1 MFGLFIIFS
10 VAVIGGLIAFLGD
23 RVGMRVGKKR
33 LTFFGLRP
41 KYTSIIITIITG
53 ILISGST
60 LLLLAMISK
69 DVRLALFHLQQLQQ
83 ELLEKK
89 AKVVELTGDVLQKEE
104 EFKVLVKDYRE
115 NEKELARVTIQRE
128 KIQKELEAAVSQ
140 YREAQQNLQAK
151 EGELHDKQKDVE
163 AKQKRVASLT
173 DITKELESQNAKLLS
188 DKERYQKEI
197 EGYIIEATKLRVSL
211 EQSKTRLL
219 LFDVNEVIVA
229 QVVKGG
235 TDPYR
240 VRTDIIQPML
250 EEANRI
256 ALDRGAKIE
265 GKSDY
270 AIKVPVPQMLE
281 VSKSISKLKGKAVLR
296 LTADE
301 NTFFLEPLY
310 ISFELFPDELVF
322 KANEVLAEVEVN
334 PDDEESE
341 IMGQILSQL
350 IAVRKKA
357 FQRGMISQGQYIG
370 EITSL
375 QEIPN
380 IISQVKNSKEPR
392 VIQLVVI
399 KDTWRVEGPLKVRI
413 KIKNEMEKRP

>member
-1 MFGLFIIFS
+1 LFGLFIIFS

-60 LLLLAMISK
+60 LLLLSMISK

-89 AKVVELTGDVLQKEE
+89 AKVVELTGDVLQKEQEFE
-104 EFKVLVKDYRE
+104 ELVKDYRE
-115 NEKELARVTIQRE
+115 NEKELTRVTIQRE
-128 KIQKELEAAVSQ
+128 KIQKELEAAVAQ

-151 EGELHDKQKDVE
+151 EGELHAKQKEVQ

-173 DITKELESQNAKLLS
+173 DITKELEGQNAKLLS

-197 EGYIIEATKLRVSL
+197 EGYIIEATKLRGSL

-219 LFDVNEVIVA
+219 VFDVNEVIVA
-229 QVVKGG
+229 QVVDGG
-235 TDPYR
+235 SDPYR

-270 AIKVPVPQMLE
+270 AIKVPVHQMLE

-296 LTADE
+296 LTAEE
-301 NTFFLEPLY
+301 NTFFLEPLC
-310 ISFELFPDELVF
+310 ISFELFPNELVF
-322 KANEVLAEVEVN
+322 KANEVLAEAEIN

-341 IMGQILSQL
+341 IMGQILNQL
-350 IAVRKKA
+350 MAVRKKA
-357 FQRGMISQGQYIG
+357 FQKGMISQGQYIG

-392 VIQLVVI
+392 VIQLAVI

-413 KIKNEMEKRP
+413 QIKK